1 LRKPGTVLI
10 PAGGDECREGTVD
23 EREEV
28 ERVLPGWRALAE
40 SVAEELTAWRRAHP
54 RATLTE
60 IETVVFD
67 VGQRLQALALQ
78 QVVQASATADVAAQP
93 AAERP
98 TCPTCSGQLEPR
110 GRQRRTIRP
119 ARQRTPLELDRSYA
133 VCAERGAG
141 LFPPG

>member
-1 LRKPGTVLI
+1 MK
-10 PAGGDECREGTVD
+10 
-23 EREEV
+23 
-28 ERVLPGWRALAE
+28 WRALAE

-60 IETVVFD
+60 IEAVVFE
-67 VGQRLQALALQ
+67 VGQRLQARALQ
-78 QVVQASATADVAAQP
+78 QVVQASAATDVAAQA

-119 ARQRTPLELDRSYA
+119 ARQRAPLELDRSYA
-133 VCAERGAG
+133 VCAECGAG
-141 LFPPG
+141 LFPPGCRTGVAARRVERHAGRRGGSTRNQNAV